1 MRKSQEVLDKLE
13 QTLWDV
19 SDPNSAY
26 VPNMCTCVYGVCLR
40 MGGDCLRVLFCCV
53 SVPSSQHHQKK
64 HHFSACTGP
73 QYGQHLTRDQVRQL
87 VCPSEEDADTAIK
100 TVTAW
105 LLSVPG
111 DTNTVVTAAFDKDSL
126 TVTIDAAV
134 AEELFEAD
142 VRRYTHKALPDVSIL
157 RARRSPDGNVYTV
170 PSEIAKLVSMVGNLA
185 HFPSLL
191 EPKTAAAADGTD
203 ADAAAGANKEAM
215 RNATTGDWPSDCG
228 KMCAGNLESHV
239 TPAVLQMAYKL
250 GHRPNGT
257 SSTYKG
263 SIAVAEFTGVYWDQK
278 DLTYFGEG
286 CNLGNITIVNRL
298 FFFCYILLD
307 LGALYGCLALRPVAS
322 ENDRRRTL
330 L

>member
-1 MRKSQEVLDKLE
+1 MYLIRTVRMYPTCTRACMVCACEWGG
-13 QTLWDV
+13 T
-19 SDPNSAY
+19 AY
-26 VPNMCTCVYGVCLR
+26 VYYSAVCLCHR
-40 MGGDCLRVLFCCV
+40 RNTT
-53 SVPSSQHHQKK
+53 KK
-64 HHFSACTGP
+64 NTIFSACTGP

-87 VCPSEEDADTAIK
+87 VRPSEEDADTAIK

-286 CNLGNITIVNRL
+286 CNLGNITIVKSTL